1 MSIKQKLMLFHII
14 LFVCTAFFSLNAGLN
29 VYLIASNQPVGIDY
43 EYLPICTE
51 NAEEKCLLLDK
62 GLFEYEQQVYHAGNV
77 ATAIFCLIAIVTTVA
92 LILVSA
98 SHQHSLENRAARSKN
113 KIAIILT
120 AIMAITDI
128 VTIELIINL
137 LPFL

>member
-51 NAEEKCLLLDK
+51 NAEEKCRLCA
-62 GLFEYEQQVYHAGNV
+62 QHADSRP
-77 ATAIFCLIAIVTTVA
+77 VT
-92 LILVSA
+92 
-98 SHQHSLENRAARSKN
+98 HGYPERC
-113 KIAIILT
+113 
-120 AIMAITDI
+120 
-128 VTIELIINL
+128 
-137 LPFL
+137 